1 MNASPDIDYIVNSA
15 KKYSSEARQQYN
27 NKNYDKAIELF
38 NKAINEYEK
47 VKSLA
52 LTKNNKELSNK
63 AINNILNLK
72 KSILN
77 AKFNIIQNKITTNL
91 KLSNKKQAFEN
102 LENNL
107 KELYNLLNEAKN
119 LNHTDLVN
127 PINQLSNK
135 TEINIEKLKI
145 AYLTEEFNKNKNTIT
160 KLQNLLKEAN
170 NLKPTIKDKEQI
182 NKIINIIEN
191 QIEVLKIRQLND
203 EYEKNINNISKLES
217 LLKESKQIKN
227 TIKHQKENLTNLQK
241 LIADKIIELK
251 IEEIESHINRA
262 KTLANNKE
270 YYKSREEY
278 KSILKEIEQ
287 THQN

>member
-77 AKFNIIQNKITTNL
+77 AKFNIIQNKIATNL

-119 LNHTDLVN
+119 LNHSDLIN

-145 AYLTEEFNKNKNTIT
+145 AYLTEQFNKNKNSI
-160 KLQNLLKEAN
+160 Q
-170 NLKPTIKDKEQI
+170 
-182 NKIINIIEN
+182 
-191 QIEVLKIRQLND
+191 
-203 EYEKNINNISKLES
+203 KLEE
-217 LLKESKQIKN
+217 LLNYSKQIKN

-241 LIADKIIELK
+241 LIADEII
-251 IEEIESHINRA
+251 
-262 KTLANNKE
+262 
-270 YYKSREEY
+270 
-278 KSILKEIEQ
+278 
-287 THQN
+287 